1 MCCNGFSRKINLFK
15 YKTHFKGY
23 SKHEL
28 STINMSSVSEK
39 NYRITSLPHH
49 LSTTATFL
57 RPQGGRC
64 REVRLCSVRTPK
76 QLLLFIATAITLTFH
91 REQILQT
98 SDYNFFRE
106 RKAHVMTP
114 HNTGLTGG
122 RDDLPLRFRA
132 RTFPQLLQYCLRLET
147 GFLIGCFILHL
158 LLDFIS
164 GVSLLLGPLSP
175 NLSLTN
181 WLVLTSRRCNLW
193 TGLRRRPFCVLRV
206 TVRTRPSFPG
216 TNLSTRPIAHLPLDT
231 LSSEISNTSPI
242 LSAGCSHTHLY
253 LTDNWCRY
261 CPRQRCQKWVRSFCW
276 YRYRRLVVP
285 SCVETSSGK
294 LYKAPSSARW
304 AGVMGVR
311 SLTSS
316 LTVVSGLELKTASIL
331 VSTVVNSW

>member
-15 YKTHFKGY
+15 YKSHFKGY

-147 GFLIGCFILHL
+147 WNWFPHRLFYSPPSSWLYKWRLLTARATVAKFITYKLI
-158 LLDFIS
+158 
-164 GVSLLLGPLSP
+164 
-175 NLSLTN
+175 
-181 WLVLTSRRCNLW
+181 
-193 TGLRRRPFCVLRV
+193 
-206 TVRTRPSFPG
+206 
-216 TNLSTRPIAHLPLDT
+216 STRFQTVQPL
-231 LSSEISNTSPI
+231 NRSP
-242 LSAGCSHTHLY
+242 
-253 LTDNWCRY
+253 
-261 CPRQRCQKWVRSFCW
+261 
-276 YRYRRLVVP
+276 
-285 SCVETSSGK
+285 
-294 LYKAPSSARW
+294 
-304 AGVMGVR
+304 
-311 SLTSS
+311 
-316 LTVVSGLELKTASIL
+316 
-331 VSTVVNSW
+331 